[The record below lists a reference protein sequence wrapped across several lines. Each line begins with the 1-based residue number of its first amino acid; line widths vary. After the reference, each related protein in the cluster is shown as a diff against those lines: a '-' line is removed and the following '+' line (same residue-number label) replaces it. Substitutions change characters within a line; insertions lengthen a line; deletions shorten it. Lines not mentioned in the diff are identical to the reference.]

1 MRRRATRRAVLA
13 GGVAAAGVAGA
24 YAAMGDR
31 LKLFGEDGPEL
42 EAVRS
47 DTSAI
52 NKESVK
58 INHLLRRA
66 GFGMTKEEYDR
77 YQQIGL
83 KTTIEELLAYNAVD
97 DSEAEKAAAR
107 SPTTPRRPARRAGVG
122 LAGAHGEHEAAAARE
137 DDAVLARPADQP
149 DQRRARPGRDGSRR
163 SISTASTRLTASR
176 TSSRASPKTRR

>member
-1 MRRRATRRAVLA
+1 MASEDEPVSNQPTPGANSGASTTLLRRRATRRAVLA

-31 LKLFGEDGPEL
+31 LHLFGEDGRPEL

-66 GFGMTKEEYDR
+66 GFGVTKEEYDH
-77 YQQIGL
+77 YQQLGL
-83 KTTIEELLAYNAVD
+83 KTTIEDLLAYNSVD
-97 DSEAEKAAAR
+97 DSEAEKAAA
-107 SPTTPRRPARRAGVG
+107 
-122 LAGAHGEHEAAAARE
+122 AANE
-137 DDAVLARPADQP
+137 PVN
-149 DQRRARPGRDGSRR
+149 G
-163 SISTASTRLTASR
+163 
-176 TSSRASPKTRR
+176 

>member
-1 MRRRATRRAVLA
+1 MASEDETVSNPTTPDRKSGASTALLRRRATRRAVLA

-31 LKLFGEDGPEL
+31 LHLFGDSGGPEL

-66 GFGMTKEEYDR
+66 GFGVTKEEYDR

-83 KTTIEELLAYNAVD
+83 KTSIEELLAYNAVD
-97 DSEAEKAAAR
+97 DSEAEKAQA
-107 SPTTPRRPARRAGVG
+107 
-122 LAGAHGEHEAAAARE
+122 EANTLQPNGQQRYLPNTAW
-137 DDAVLARPADQP
+137 LARIATTK
-149 DQRRARPGRDGSRR
+149 RP
-163 SISTASTRLTASR
+163 
-176 TSSRASPKTRR
+176 